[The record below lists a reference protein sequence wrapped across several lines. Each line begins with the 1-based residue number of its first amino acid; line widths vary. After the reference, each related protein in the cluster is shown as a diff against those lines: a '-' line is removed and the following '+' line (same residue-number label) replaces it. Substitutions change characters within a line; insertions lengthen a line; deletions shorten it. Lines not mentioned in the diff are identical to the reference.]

1 MIKFL
6 INLILFSAL
15 IGKSEVYFPIAL
27 SSEAPHLTRMQV
39 VHFNRGVYDLPII
52 AHPVTP
58 FTTRVMAFQPP
69 WLGTGVSSIRIVF
82 LIFL

>member
-6 INLILFSAL
+6 INLILFSAM

-39 VHFNRGVYDLPII
+39 MHFNKAYMLS
-52 AHPVTP
+52 
-58 FTTRVMAFQPP
+58 
-69 WLGTGVSSIRIVF
+69 L
-82 LIFL
+82 